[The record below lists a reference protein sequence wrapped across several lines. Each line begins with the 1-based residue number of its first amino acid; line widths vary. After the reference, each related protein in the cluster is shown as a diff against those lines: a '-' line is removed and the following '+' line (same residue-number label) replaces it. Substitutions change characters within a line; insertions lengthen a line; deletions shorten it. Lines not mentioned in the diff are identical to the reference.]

1 MNITINKVI
10 RLQPLYG
17 IIKTK
22 ILPMKTSYKFAK
34 LFSNINSKYEF
45 YQTQISLIINN
56 YSEKDEN
63 GEPVIT
69 EDGNFKIQKDKID
82 TCQQKID
89 ELINLN
95 VEVPDIKFTF
105 DELEQLEL
113 SVEQF
118 MLLIDF
124 CEEEKADSK

>member
-1 MNITINKVI
+1 MNITINEVV

-17 IIKTK
+17 TIKTK

-34 LFSNINSKYEF
+34 LFSSINNKFEF
-45 YQTQISLIINN
+45 YQSQISLIISN

-63 GEPVIT
+63 GEPVT
-69 EDGNFKIQKDKID
+69 TTDGNFKIQKDKID
-82 TCQQKID
+82 TCQQKIE
-89 ELINLN
+89 ELANLN

-113 SVEQF
+113 SVGQF
-118 MLLIDF
+118 MLLMDF
-124 CEEEKADSK
+124 CEEEKADSE